1 MPSLQ
6 TMSLTEKI
14 QNAIRDVPDFP
25 KPGILFK
32 DITPIFLDA
41 KLCNEITDAFC
52 RSFSKA
58 KPDAIIGIESRGF
71 LFGMLMASW
80 LNIPFIMVRKAGKLP
95 SKTVSQTYDLEYGS
109 AIIEVHDDVIKKGW
123 NIVIHD
129 DLLATGGT
137 AGAAAEI
144 VKKCGA
150 NVAGFTFVVEL
161 DFLKGKEKLINYSN
175 NIQCLVQY

>member
-1 MPSLQ
+1 MQ
-6 TMSLTEKI
+6 LTEKI
-14 QNAIRDVPDFP
+14 KDAIRDVPDFP

-80 LNIPFIMVRKAGKLP
+80 LNIPFIMVRKVGKLP
-95 SKTVSQTYDLEYGS
+95 GKTVSQTYDLEYGS
-109 AIIEVHDDVIKKGW
+109 AVIEVHDDVIKKGW

-137 AGAAAEI
+137 AQAAAEI

-161 DFLKGKEKLINYSN
+161 EFLKGKEKLINYSN

>member
-1 MPSLQ
+1 
-6 TMSLTEKI
+6 MSLTEKI
-14 QNAIRDVPDFP
+14 KDAIRDVPDFP

-95 SKTVSQTYDLEYGS
+95 SKTVSHSYDLEYGS
-109 AIIEVHDDVIKKGW
+109 AVIEVHDDVIKKGW

-137 AGAAAEI
+137 AQAAAEI

-161 DFLKGKEKLINYSN
+161 DFLKGREKLINYSN